1 MDELTAPL
9 GQLRLRAPRRSPV
22 TRTLVIALAILLL
35 AGTVIWFLP
44 LARFV
49 HEEGRSAAQSRR
61 VQMQAPPPAAPADPK
76 PTGSIQPSSEPASR
90 IVTIIDGIT
99 GKRQEVTIAA
109 PEPAPGPAP
118 PQPRR

>member
-9 GQLRLRAPRRSPV
+9 GQLRLRVPRRSPV
-22 TRTLVIALAILLL
+22 ARTLVIALAILLL
-35 AGTVIWFLP
+35 AGTAVWFLP
-44 LARFV
+44 FARFV
-49 HEEGRSAAQSRR
+49 HDEARSAAQSRR
-61 VQMQAPPPAAPADPK
+61 VEMQAPPPAAPADPK
-76 PTGSIQPSSEPASR
+76 PTASIQPSSEPVSR

-99 GKRQEVTIAA
+99 GKRHEVTIAA